1 MLCVTYIF
9 KALISIKFDG
19 WRKFRWKSKW
29 EIQNILSMSHNS
41 YKCLHSMQN
50 IKSAFCF
57 QTEQEESCTWH
68 LSKLK
73 ANSWCLGKSR
83 EQFALEPS
91 MDKLPKQVMAN
102 LFHLKCH
109 LWLTVEIQSTV
120 YGCTLKPNESFE
132 ECQAQ
137 FAMSAKDGRI
147 YGESTDQ
154 PLVIHF
160 QNHLASL
167 GKKIHSSYLI
177 TRC

>member
-1 MLCVTYIF
+1 MSPLNAKY
-9 KALISIKFDG
+9 KISLLLSN
-19 WRKFRWKSKW
+19 RPRW
-29 EIQNILSMSHNS
+29 ILH
-41 YKCLHSMQN
+41 L
-50 IKSAFCF
+50 A
-57 QTEQEESCTWH
+57 
-68 LSKLK
+68 LSKLQ

-83 EQFALEPS
+83 EQFALVSS

-102 LFHLKCH
+102 LVHLNCH

-120 YGCTLKPNESFE
+120 YGCTLRSSESFE
-132 ECQAQ
+132 ECQDQ
-137 FAMSAKDGRI
+137 FAMSAKNGGI

-167 GKKIHSSYLI
+167 EKKKIHSSYPI